1 MIIFPDHFFR
11 CTIVVVFTSTFLALP
26 IFSKDKITEINETT
40 KNHWS
45 HLPLKSPL
53 VPTVENPNWVKN
65 PIDSFVLSKLTKNG
79 LTPNPEADKAELA
92 RRAYLNLTGLAPTPE
107 QVSKLRKSSK
117 NFTRYRRLAFSSMFA
132 ES

>member
-1 MIIFPDHFFR
+1 MIIFPNHFFR

-45 HLPLKSPL
+45 HLPLKSPS
-53 VPTVENPNWVKN
+53 VPTVENLNWVKN
-65 PIDSFVLSKLTKNG
+65 PIDSFVLSKLTNNG

-107 QVSKLRKSSK
+107 QVSKFVEDDSPDAWEKLVNMLLDSP
-117 NFTRYRRLAFSSMFA
+117 
-132 ES
+132 